1 MSLFQAASLHTKDQ
15 RQGVGEGGG
24 GNGESGVTGLG
35 CPDQRRTGDV
45 AQ

>member
-15 RQGVGEGGG
+15 REGVEGGG
-24 GNGESGVTGLG
+24 GNEESGVTG